1 MYKEKKVPELGG
13 ESGIRTAYFSDIQSW
28 STMSEKLTSKKLV
41 NLLNEYLLE
50 NCPEEAKKDKNIYIK
65 PICQLELPFN

>member
-1 MYKEKKVPELGG
+1 MNNLIYLNKDPILIEL
-13 ESGIRTAYFSDIQSW
+13 SNAIDKDSTKRMLAFKYFDNN
-28 STMSEKLTSKKLV
+28 ED
-41 NLLNEYLLE
+41 LLNDYLLE